1 MNFVL
6 NAQVIE
12 MPQKVKKI
20 AMNVAEVPVK
30 DQEDPG
36 GLGKKRPENL
46 KWCSA
51 QIDCEILH
59 TVRFT

>member
-1 MNFVL
+1 
-6 NAQVIE
+6 

-36 GLGKKRPENL
+36 GLGKKRPGNL